1 MKLDRKLFWRTL
13 WLFAVVDA
21 CLLLTACG
29 DWESQAI
36 NIINLLVPAVTAA
49 VQILVAFGAG
59 VSPSAI
65 EKFDDWAKQTEN
77 GLMTLKSLIL
87 QIKNSTGADTSG
99 IVSQIK
105 EGIDVVAS
113 QLQTILPELHVTN
126 PETQARIMAAFAA
139 ISGFL
144 TALISLLPA
153 IKPQATVAE
162 AHAAATQAKV
172 SVAQFKHDFNQAA
185 GYFGKQYEI

>member
-1 MKLDRKLFWRTL
+1 MRLNRKLFWRTL
-13 WLFAVVDA
+13 HLFVIVDA

-36 NIINLLVPAVTAA
+36 NIINLLGPAVIAV
-49 VQILVAFGAG
+49 VQILVAFGIG

-65 EKFDDWAKQTEN
+65 EKFDNWARQTEN
-77 GLMTLKSLIL
+77 GLLTLKSLIL
-87 QIKNSTGADTSG
+87 QIKTSTGADTSG

-105 EGIDVVAS
+105 DGIDAIAS

-144 TALISLLPA
+144 TALLSLLPA

-162 AHAAATQAKV
+162 AHAAAVQAKV
-172 SVAQFKHDFNQAA
+172 SVDQFKHDFNQAA
-185 GYFGKQYEI
+185 SYFGKQYEI